1 MGLEITTSEAIQVAI
16 KPALELR
23 GNSWTQWQELW
34 PDTSVGSI
42 SSWKISDFSDTLRA
56 SRQWRSILKAF
67 LGLQKLS
74 HLILMVSTAGSRWL
88 SASGA
93 GTTAKE
99 GQVCFCFSSF
109 QSRARDTLSEMYLG
123 MSQVCH
129 FLKYRK
135 VRITWRLSFKFLWSY
150 LYGSWMQNRPLVL
163 LRCSAGKG
171 LESSCSFSIV
181 LHMCWTQHVCVGS
194 GLLKS
199 SSPTVIPSGCP
210 GTCPVASSAQPG
222 WGFTPQSPGLALCSA
237 GTRTQD
243 SDTPLKSL
251 TDLPAPYREML
262 SVIDEAL
269 GVRVA
274 GVKQLLPMCQ
284 QLIPG
289 CSHPPLRR
297 NLKSLHLNISGTTF
311 PLTTDTMWSTMTI
324 LYCFDLK
331 KCAVAVW
338 TFIAF
343 HKSRDPEMESGE
355 ARGTRGGQHRVSR
368 MYINTK
374 QPLFI
379 SPGIDTF
386 SSSATAQNPHKK
398 RTPPTVSVIQ

>member
-181 LHMCWTQHVCVGS
+181 LHMCWTQHVCVGR

-251 TDLPAPYREML
+251 TDLPAHTEKCCL
-262 SVIDEAL
+262 SLMKLL
-269 GVRVA
+269 GWE
-274 GVKQLLPMCQ
+274 LLVWSSYCPCVSSSSQ
-284 QLIPG
+284 AAPT
-289 CSHPPLRR
+289 HP
-297 NLKSLHLNISGTTF
+297 
-311 PLTTDTMWSTMTI
+311 
-324 LYCFDLK
+324 C
-331 KCAVAVW
+331 
-338 TFIAF
+338 
-343 HKSRDPEMESGE
+343 
-355 ARGTRGGQHRVSR
+355 GG
-368 MYINTK
+368 IWN
-374 QPLFI
+374 LFI
-379 SPGIDTF
+379 ST
-386 SSSATAQNPHKK
+386 
-398 RTPPTVSVIQ
+398 SVAPRFLSQQTRCEVQWLFYIALI